1 MEQFL
6 RYWMRWPSVEHLI
19 YKYLWVWGVCQSLHF
34 VGMVLLIGTVGI
46 LDLRMLGMA
55 KQLPPAALKKLIPW
69 GVFGFML
76 CLATG
81 FVFVTGM
88 YANINVHPYVVLTSD
103 VFLQLKLLFV
113 LLAGLNL
120 LAFYVTGM
128 SKAVDR
134 LGPGDDA
141 PPLAKVFAGASLFFW
156 IAVMYFARLIPS
168 GKFQP

>member
-1 MEQFL
+1 MEAFL

-46 LDLRMLGMA
+46 LDLRILGMA
-55 KQLPPAALKKLIPW
+55 KQFPIADVKKLIPW
-69 GVFGFML
+69 GVFGFLL

-81 FVFVTGM
+81 VIFVTGI

-103 VFLQLKLLFV
+103 VFLQIKFV
-113 LLAGLNL
+113 FILLAGLNL
-120 LAFYVTGM
+120 LLFYVSGM
-128 SKAVDR
+128 NAAVDR
-134 LGPGDDA
+134 LAAGEEA
-141 PPLAKVFAGASLFFW
+141 PRLAKVFAGASLFFW